1 MAWLA
6 IRFFLPTITRMN
18 DSYGLYLILTDP
30 VAGYQK
36 TAEAAVNE
44 GIRFLQLRMKNATRS
59 EILQQAGIIRQ
70 ITRGTK
76 TLFIMNDDLSIA
88 IESDADG
95 IHLGQTDQSVS
106 EARKS
111 WEAEGKLFGLSTHSM
126 EQAFLALEEKPDY
139 IGIGPVY
146 PTQTKADAGPV
157 LGPEETGRIAQA
169 VPLSSVA
176 IGGISTDRLPALIQ
190 SGVLNYCVVSAVNQA
205 TDPAAAIRQLQ
216 AIWKTHVF

>member
-1 MAWLA
+1 
-6 IRFFLPTITRMN
+6 MN
-18 DSYGLYLILTDP
+18 DSYGLYLILTAP

-44 GIRFLQLRMKNATRS
+44 GIRFLQLRIKNSPRS
-59 EILQQAGIIRQ
+59 EILKQAKLIRK
-70 ITRGTK
+70 ITQGTG
-76 TLFIMNDDLSIA
+76 TRFIMNDDLSIA

-111 WEAEGKLFGLSTHSM
+111 WPANGKIFGLSTHSM
-126 EQAFLALEEKPDY
+126 EQAFQALEEKPDY

-146 PTQTKADAGPV
+146 TTQTKADAGPE
-157 LGPEETGRIAQA
+157 LGPEEAGRIAQA

-176 IGGISTDRLPALIQ
+176 IGGISADRLPALLQ
-190 SGVLNYCVVSAVNQA
+190 AGVRNYCVVSAVNQA
-205 TDPAAAIRQLQ
+205 SDPASAIRHLQ
-216 AIWKTHVF
+216 DVWKTHVF